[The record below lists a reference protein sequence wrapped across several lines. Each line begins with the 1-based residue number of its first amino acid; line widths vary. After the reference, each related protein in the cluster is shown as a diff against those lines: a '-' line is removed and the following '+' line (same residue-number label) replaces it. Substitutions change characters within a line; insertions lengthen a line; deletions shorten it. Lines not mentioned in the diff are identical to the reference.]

1 MELHTQQKLKKAFGR
16 KDKIFLNF
24 QRFVKL
30 WLSKNLHT
38 SFQGKNLRKG
48 KVCILKAKTKVR
60 NVKRNKPGI
69 KDKVGRLKK
78 YFRQLQVLSLYYREG
93 LVGLWI
99 GFLLGLLVS
108 AFF

>member
-30 WLSKNLHT
+30 WLSKNLHI
-38 SFQGKNLRKG
+38 SSQGKNLRKG
-48 KVCILKAKTKVR
+48 KVCIPKAKTKVR

-69 KDKVGRLKK
+69 KDKAGRLKK
-78 YFRQLQVLSLYYREG
+78 YFRQLKVLSLYYREG

>member
-1 MELHTQQKLKKAFGR
+1 VELHTQQKLKKAFGR
-16 KDKIFLNF
+16 KNRIFLNF
-24 QRFVKL
+24 QRYVKL
-30 WLSKNLHT
+30 WLSKNLHI
-38 SFQGKNLRKG
+38 SSQGKNLRKG
-48 KVCILKAKTKVR
+48 KVCIPKAKTNLLSGK
-60 NVKRNKPGI
+60 KNKLGI
-69 KDKVGRLKK
+69 KDKADRLKK

>member
-1 MELHTQQKLKKAFGR
+1 
-16 KDKIFLNF
+16 
-24 QRFVKL
+24 
-30 WLSKNLHT
+30 
-38 SFQGKNLRKG
+38 
-48 KVCILKAKTKVR
+48 VCIPKAKTKVR

-69 KDKVGRLKK
+69 KDKAGRLKK
-78 YFRQLQVLSLYYREG
+78 YLRQLQVLSLYYREG